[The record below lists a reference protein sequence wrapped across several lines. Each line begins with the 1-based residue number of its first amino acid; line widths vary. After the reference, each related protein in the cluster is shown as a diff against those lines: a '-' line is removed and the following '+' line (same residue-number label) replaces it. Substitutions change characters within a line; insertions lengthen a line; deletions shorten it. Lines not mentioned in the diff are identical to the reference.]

1 MQGSGG
7 RRLGREIGSR
17 IVRLRKERGWSQAEL
32 ARRLNVDR
40 SRVSHWERGV
50 HVPPIEA
57 LAELSALL
65 GITLDFLVSGRT
77 GLHEQ
82 LSRSQR
88 QTAAR
93 HLTELARAL
102 GLSSR
107 K

>member
-1 MQGSGG
+1 MQASGG

-32 ARRLNVDR
+32 ARRLNVHR
-40 SRVSHWERGV
+40 SRVSHWERGI
-50 HVPPIEA
+50 HMPA
-57 LAELSALL
+57 LETLSDLSALF
-65 GITLDFLVSGRT
+65 GITLDFLVSGQT
-77 GLHEQ
+77 GLQ
-82 LSRSQR
+82 QQMTRSQR